1 MYIGQLTSNNRRW
14 EVSSGL
20 GYWELPSAWQEGLK
34 AAQFLDGEAV
44 SNPLSVNLQH
54 KFHGRSATL
63 QLLSRVLDFRTFIVH
78 SSCTVYV

>member
-34 AAQFLDGEAV
+34 AAQFLDGEA
-44 SNPLSVNLQH
+44 LSVNLQH

-63 QLLSRVLDFRTFIVH
+63 QLLSRVPDFRTFIVH
-78 SSCTVYV
+78 SSCPVHV